1 MNFKQD
7 IPHFSISIMN
17 PFIIKE
23 SVDVALVDTT
33 DCICKNKPLEVKKKI
48 SQQYPSHTINFQQ
61 FLVLFCEL

>member
-33 DCICKNKPLEVKKKI
+33 DCICKNKPLEVKKK
-48 SQQYPSHTINFQQ
+48 
-61 FLVLFCEL
+61 

>member
-33 DCICKNKPLEVKKKI
+33 DCICKNKPLEVKKNKSTI
-48 SQQYPSHTINFQQ
+48 SITYHQ
-61 FLVLFCEL
+61 FPTVFGFVL